1 MLNINYNIEHL
12 TLMADNETMM
22 RRFYRDIFSLIE
34 IQNSNHSYS
43 YAFKNSDT
51 PFLTLIF
58 DGHKTSKPQAGLY
71 HFALL
76 FPDTASLASLIERLI
91 LIDYPLGAGDH
102 DVSEAFYLND
112 PNGNGI
118 ELYHDRPEAL
128 WEWDNNFIKMGTKD
142 VDVQTLLQ
150 TKKSDWSGFP
160 ADMKIGHLHF
170 VGNDLTKG
178 DDFFI
183 TSLKMALT
191 ATISDSAHF
200 YSHNRYHHHHA
211 YNTWLGRNITQRDD
225 QDNGLLD
232 WTVSVDSSY
241 FNLLQSNL
249 SDRNVSTIAGQ
260 IWLTDPFGSQ
270 LIMMEKN

>member
-1 MLNINYNIEHL
+1 MLHINYNIEQL
-12 TLMADNETMM
+12 TLMADNDMKM
-22 RRFYRDIFSLIE
+22 RSFYRDILGLIE
-34 IQNSNHSYS
+34 IQTSNHSYS
-43 YAFKNSDT
+43 YAFTSSDT
-51 PFLTLIF
+51 PFLTLNF
-58 DGHKTSKPQAGLY
+58 DGHKTGKPQAGLY

-118 ELYHDRPEAL
+118 ELYHDRPETL

-150 TKKSDWSGFP
+150 TKKNDWSGFP
-160 ADMKIGHLHF
+160 KDMTIGHIHF
-170 VGNDLTKG
+170 VGNDLTQG

-183 TSLKMALT
+183 NTLKMALT
-191 ATISDSAHF
+191 ATIGNSAHF

-211 YNTWLGRNITQRDD
+211 YNTWLGRNITQRDE
-225 QDNGLLD
+225 QDNGLLN
-232 WTVSVDSSY
+232 WTVSVDSPY
-241 FNLLQSNL
+241 FKLLQSNL
-249 SDRNVSTIAGQ
+249 SDRNTSTITGQ

-270 LIMMEKN
+270 LIMIEKN

>member
-1 MLNINYNIEHL
+1 MLNINYTIEHL

-22 RRFYRDIFSLIE
+22 RRFYRDILSLIE

-160 ADMKIGHLHF
+160 GDMKIGHLHF

-183 TSLKMALT
+183 NSLKMALT

-200 YSHNRYHHHHA
+200 YSHNHYHHHHA
-211 YNTWLGRNITQRDD
+211 YNTWLGRNITQRGD

-232 WTVSVDSSY
+232 WTVSIDSPY

-249 SDRNVSTIAGQ
+249 SDQNVSTIAGQ
-260 IWLTDPFGSQ
+260 ICLTDPFGSQ
-270 LIMMEKN
+270 LIMIEKN